1 MNVLSLFDGM
11 SCGRLALDRLGI
23 KVDKY
28 YASEIDKYAIEVSSA
43 NYPDTIQIGD
53 VCDVKGEDYP
63 DIDLILAGS
72 PCQGFS
78 FAGHQ
83 LAFDDPRSA
92 LFFEFVRV
100 LKEVN
105 PKYFLLENVKMKKEF
120 LDIISDQVGVEPIL
134 INSSLLSAQ
143 NRQRYYWTNI
153 PGVEQPEDRG
163 LVLKDILETEA
174 DEQPTKDTE
183 RNRRHHKTPEQK
195 SLTMTATMYKGA
207 GNNGMTLVPM
217 VDKIPDKSE
226 TIKSQYYKSSKAN
239 FERKG
244 TFHATGV
251 PLDKPKRVG
260 TADIKGHDIKK
271 RVYSGE
277 GKSPSIIA
285 DSGTVPKIETKPKRV
300 GTATEQVKVRK
311 HEVEVKKLQRLLRSA
326 KAEVKKTNK
335 QIATETDL
343 PITKVEHWFRTDNSF
358 AIPSDDV
365 WYKLK
370 DVLAITD
377 DTFDAQIMEFDI
389 RDGVYES
396 TQRVYGDEGK
406 SPTLTATHSD
416 KLIRVGTAVDIKGHD
431 SIKRVYS
438 PEGKSPT
445 LTTMQGGHR
454 QPKVAVETSENGVTN
469 IKKGTSGK
477 SWFFEQQTYTE
488 DSKKTRALK
497 AGSGSGNIP
506 KVISTIRDKSKAVR
520 TGGRGSYDRHEWDS
534 VDEMHWR
541 KLTPLECERLQT
553 VPDNYTNHVSNTQ
566 RYKMLGNGWTIEVI
580 VHILSNMEAK

>member
-28 YASEIDKYAIEVSSA
+28 YASEIDKYAIQVASA

-63 DIDLILAGS
+63 NIDLILGGS

-78 FAGHQ
+78 FAGKQ

-174 DEQPTKDTE
+174 DERPTKDTE

-260 TADIKGHDIKK
+260 TA
-271 RVYSGE
+271 
-277 GKSPSIIA
+277 
-285 DSGTVPKIETKPKRV
+285 
-300 GTATEQVKVRK
+300 
-311 HEVEVKKLQRLLRSA
+311 
-326 KAEVKKTNK
+326 
-335 QIATETDL
+335 
-343 PITKVEHWFRTDNSF
+343 
-358 AIPSDDV
+358 
-365 WYKLK
+365 
-370 DVLAITD
+370 
-377 DTFDAQIMEFDI
+377 
-389 RDGVYES
+389 
-396 TQRVYGDEGK
+396 
-406 SPTLTATHSD
+406 
-416 KLIRVGTAVDIKGHD
+416 VDIKGHD

-454 QPKVAVETSENGVTN
+454 QPKVV
-469 IKKGTSGK
+469 KGGAFRGRAYDKDGK
-477 SWFFEQQTYTE
+477 RMDRDGS
-488 DSKKTRALK
+488 SVANKTKQMLELRQD
-497 AGSGSGNIP
+497 
-506 KVISTIRDKSKAVR
+506 DKSNALTTVQKDTLVVESAIR
-520 TGGRGSYDRHEWDS
+520 EKSKTDS

-541 KLTPLECERLQT
+541 KLTCLECERLQT

-580 VHILSNMEAK
+580 AHILKGIQE